1 MVKSFVLTLLIALM
15 CCPAFAQ
22 DSLPKLSVK
31 SKSGRVIL
39 AWQNPFSDVVQ
50 INIQRSYDSLR
61 NFKTILSVADPS
73 AVTNGYLDSKPPD
86 LKQFYRLYV
95 QQNGGKYFFTN
106 SYRPVPDTAKAV
118 AKSKPGE
125 KPVSRQTAS
134 TPTPVPQ
141 QPDEAADTVIETDP
155 VAGKTVPKKIEKN
168 TIGKKKLANTKQLG
182 IDTTK
187 ADVPEIQEITA
198 PSVFVHTNNQGHVVV
213 ALPPEK
219 TQLYTLKFFRE
230 DGTPLFTMNKIRE
243 SQLTIDKTNFI
254 RAGWFKFELY
264 ENNQLKEKNKFFIP
278 KESF

>member
-1 MVKSFVLTLLIALM
+1 MVRSFVLILLIASISY
-15 CCPAFAQ
+15 PVVAQ

-39 AWQNPFSDVVQ
+39 SWQNPFNDVVQ
-50 INIQRSYDSLR
+50 INIQRSYDSLK

-86 LKQFYRLYV
+86 IRQFYRLYV
-95 QQNGGKYFFTN
+95 QQSGGKYFFTN
-106 SYRPVPDTAKAV
+106 SYRPVPDTARAV
-118 AKSKPGE
+118 AKGRPGE
-125 KPVSRQTAS
+125 KQSPKQRTTLPAGTRQTDGSMVLAS
-134 TPTPVPQ
+134 E
-141 QPDEAADTVIETDP
+141 DEFLTESGA
-155 VAGKTVPKKIEKN
+155 PKKIEKN
-168 TIGKKKLANTKQLG
+168 STARKKLSNTRQVG

-187 ADVPEIQEITA
+187 VNAPDLQEISV

-219 TQLYTLKFFRE
+219 TNQYTLKFFKD

-254 RAGWFKFELY
+254 KAGWFKFELY

-278 KESF
+278 RESF